1 MTVFKN
7 ENWIKKKLAS
17 AKQAVS
23 KIQLQR
29 LTGRMKSMLSKVDRI
44 PNEREAESD
53 TNLQIEAG
61 SKKRPFAKERM
72 QSTLDSIRQAAWPK
86 ELYAKARY
94 YRMQLATG
102 AGALGIATVVTLGGS
117 QYVQMN
123 TVEVFHVYLE
133 NQEVGVVS
141 DPQVVDDFKL
151 AKVKEIEQKYPDV
164 HMVLNTDEVTLKSE
178 KAFKAKSDDQGTLD
192 KLSGMLTSHAVGVQ
206 LIVDGQPVGILK
218 DADTAEGL
226 FDEIKSKYASGKAK
240 DAGKVMVLSAAAPK
254 ELQAGE
260 SEMQKVEFVQKVE
273 LKPIDIDPSAVQK
286 TEDLAQKLETGDIQ
300 PTKYTVAKGDCVS
313 CIAKKFN
320 ISKQVIYQNNPWIV
334 DDMIK
339 VGQQI
344 DLTVLQPALS
354 VRTVEKVVEN
364 QEIQY
369 ETEYVQDDTVRAG
382 ITETINA
389 GKNGL
394 KKVTFNVTK
403 VNGLMMEEELLSE
416 EVIQEPVKAKIRR
429 GTKVIKGEGTGK
441 FSWPVISS
449 SLSSGYGSR
458 WGKLHKGVDLTSS
471 NKSIMAAD
479 NGKVVY
485 AGFKSDYGNHIII
498 DHLNGYRTLY
508 GHLSKID
515 VSVGK
520 IVEKGDKIG
529 TMGSTGDSTGV
540 HLHFEVQKGT
550 TPENP
555 LKYLKF

>member
-7 ENWIKKKLAS
+7 ENWIKKKLAT
-17 AKQAVS
+17 AKRAVS
-23 KIQLQR
+23 GIQLQR
-29 LTGRMKSMLSKVDRI
+29 LTGRMKSMFGKVDPI
-44 PNEREAESD
+44 LNEREAESD
-53 TNLQIEAG
+53 TKVESKAG
-61 SKKRPFAKERM
+61 ASKLPLAKGRIQTTM
-72 QSTLDSIRQAAWPK
+72 SSIRQSVWPK
-86 ELYAKARY
+86 ELYAKVRL

-102 AGALGIATVVTLGGS
+102 AGALGIAAVVTLGGS
-117 QYVQMN
+117 QYVKMN
-123 TVEVFHVYLE
+123 TTEVFHVYLE
-133 NQEVGVVS
+133 GQEVGIVS

-178 KAFKAKSDDQGTLD
+178 KAYKAESDNDGTLT
-192 KLSGMLTSHAVGVQ
+192 KLSGMIKSHAVGVQ
-206 LIVDGQPVGILK
+206 LLIEGKPIGILK
-218 DADTAEGL
+218 DSDTAEAL
-226 FDEIKSKYASGKAK
+226 FDQIKSKYTSDKPK
-240 DAGKVMVLSAAAPK
+240 DAGKVKVLAAAAPK

-260 SEMQKVEFVQKVE
+260 SEVQKIEFVQKVE
-273 LKPIDIDPSAVQK
+273 LKPIDIEPNAVQEAK
-286 TEDLAQKLETGDIQ
+286 DLVQKLETGDVQ
-300 PTKYTVAKGDCVS
+300 PTKYTVEKGDCVS

-320 ISKQVIYQNNPWIV
+320 ISKQVIYKNNPWIA

-339 VGQQI
+339 VGQQL
-344 DLTVLQPALS
+344 DLTMLQPTLS

-382 ITETINA
+382 ITQTISS

-403 VNGLMMEEELLSE
+403 VNGLMMAEELLNE
-416 EVIQEPVKAKIRR
+416 EIIQEPVKAKVRK

-441 FSWPVISS
+441 FAWPVLSS
-449 SLSSGYGSR
+449 SLSSGFGNR
-458 WGKLHKGVDLTSS
+458 WGAFHKGVDLTSG
-471 NKSIMAAD
+471 NKSILASD

-515 VSVGK
+515 TSVGK
-520 IVEKGDKIG
+520 IVEKGEKIG

-555 LKYLKF
+555 LKYLNR